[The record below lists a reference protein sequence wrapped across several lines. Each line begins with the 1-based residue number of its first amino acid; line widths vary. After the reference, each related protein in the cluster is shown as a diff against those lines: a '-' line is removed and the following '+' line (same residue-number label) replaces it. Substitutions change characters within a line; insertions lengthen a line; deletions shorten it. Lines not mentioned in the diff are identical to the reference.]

1 VRLDLFDYDLPEE
14 LIASRPTEARD
25 GARMLHVPSDG
36 ALHDGWVRE
45 LAARIP
51 EGSTV
56 VVNDT
61 KVLPARL
68 FGAKTSG
75 GRVELL
81 LVERTDGALG
91 PSQAGSTQR
100 WRAMARSSKALREG
114 QQIAIAEGLVATIAV
129 ERDPDGTLEVEL
141 ATTSGADISTLVE
154 AHGHVPLPPYLRR
167 DDDASDRE
175 RYQTIF
181 AREPGAVA
189 APTAGLHLTERI
201 LDELR
206 ARDVAIAATTLHVSL
221 GTFAPVKVDDL
232 DDHAMHAETFHVSD
246 DLVAAVARARARNA
260 PVVAIGTTV
269 VRALESAADPA
280 RPGHVVARS
289 GRTRILIQP
298 GYSFRVVDRLLTN
311 FHLPKSTLIALVA
324 AFVGRER
331 ILGAYRHAVASRYRF
346 FSYGDAMLLERSDVA
361 SHAP

>member
-1 VRLDLFDYDLPEE
+1 MRLDLFDYDLPEE
-14 LIASRPTEARD
+14 LIASRPTEERD
-25 GARMLHVPSDG
+25 GARMLRVSTDG
-36 ALHDGWVRE
+36 ALHDERVRE
-45 LAARIP
+45 LASWIP

-68 FGAKTSG
+68 FGAKASG

-81 LVERTDGALG
+81 LVERIDDAQGRGTV
-91 PSQAGSTQR
+91 GSTQR
-100 WRAMARSSKALREG
+100 WRAMARSSKALRDG
-114 QQIAIAEGLVATIAV
+114 QEITIAEGLVATIAG
-129 ERDPDGTLEVEL
+129 ERHPDGTLEVEL
-141 ATTSGADISTLVE
+141 ATTSGDDVSALVE
-154 AHGHVPLPPYLRR
+154 AHGHVPLPPYMRR
-167 DDDASDRE
+167 DDDASDRA
-175 RYQTIF
+175 RYQTVF

-246 DLVAAVARARARNA
+246 ALVAAVARARTRNT

-269 VRALESAADPA
+269 VRALESAADPE
-280 RPGHVVARS
+280 RPGHVVPTS

-298 GYSFRVVDRLLTN
+298 GYTFRVVDRLLTN
-311 FHLPKSTLIALVA
+311 FHLPQSTLLALVA

-331 ILGAYRHAVASRYRF
+331 ILGAYRHAVASKYRF
-346 FSYGDAMLLERSDVA
+346 FSYGDAMLLERGEGRGN
-361 SHAP
+361 AP